1 MSEQQKE
8 IKKRSKLWKWILVP
22 LLLLLLILAGA
33 RWLVQSDMLMDY
45 LRTTAEKE
53 VSSQINGNLSIGSL
67 KGDLLHGIQLAD
79 LKITDEDGSDVLVID
94 SIRVDYTLRNLVRQP
109 YEVDNVIVNGL
120 DGYGEQFGDGVW
132 NFEKLF
138 PPAAEAE
145 AAEETDLPF
154 WKVNYLRI
162 AGSSVSIVSA
172 RLPDGKLAVQNLDL
186 EGNIGYSEIG
196 WGVSI
201 DDLRF
206 MLDETRFVQPAEVE
220 ASADLLDE
228 QVTLEKLLFNTG
240 RTFMESHANMKSM
253 DQIRG
258 ELEFAPLSWLDI
270 KSYVDIPV
278 EQDVSG
284 RIGFEG
290 GLADLTL
297 RLDLEANG
305 LDAFHLEGLL
315 HLDERS
321 SLSEFRVEVRNFD
334 GPVFTGDPLAPAIE
348 SLGLAGTGNIVFDEP
363 ETGRFDGK
371 LTAAGI
377 TLDENSMDDLTM
389 DFSWL
394 ESSMD
399 VEIAAGHRGQSVEAI
414 AEIRDLFSDLP
425 SWAASLAGNEIN
437 LAVLF
442 DNPEL
447 ESLVNVT
454 IFAEGR
460 GFELSE
466 EMFTV
471 EASVFDSRWGDQPIS
486 QIGFDGGLSANH
498 INGFLNIEIGNS
510 RIGSEVFAE
519 GWQTEPVYSFSAR
532 MMEFNLADL
541 TGMEEFPTHLNATFD
556 GHGMWFDPEK
566 LELNANLEFAPSLV
580 NNEPIE
586 NLKADLEIRNQT
598 VIVTDAELISQIADA
613 SFSLRQ
619 HLFDFRDVNNT
630 FDIDARIK
638 DIQPLSPLL
647 GVDSL
652 KAGGEFTGSLYR
664 QVEGDLQFNGSM
676 YLEEIVYDTLF
687 TIEMVEGNI
696 LARLPE
702 EPELDIDLD
711 IRTPVVNGF
720 ALQTVSLSTRIVLHE
735 EMTAGILS
743 LDFVQDEENAVH
755 HKGRFEYLENDLLFR
770 TDELEFRTPDRTL
783 NLQRPFE
790 LTWKENVV
798 RMDTLHIQSP
808 EGTAYLKLAIPYL
821 DENRQELTLDA
832 SLLDLGTLQ
841 RSVLDEHYVDAFLSG
856 QLEFKRENEDITSNL
871 GLLFSEITYHN
882 GVIDSLKIDMDIRE
896 KRLLASIGAWEGQN
910 ELLRMNGD
918 LPYEPGDPLTF
929 DEEFFEQ
936 PVEGEVIL
944 PSTPIAF
951 WKQFLGDEVE
961 LDAEGDLAFSSQIRG
976 TAGTPELSG
985 KLDLKRG
992 NLSGVSIDSIAV
1004 DFGYSHAESTIR
1016 LDGDITSLGAKI
1028 AGFEAI
1034 LPLYLDMQALR
1045 VDLPDE
1051 SDEVYASFVSD
1062 DFDLAI
1068 LNDFLDR
1075 DLMRDLRGRLSG
1087 NVELHGP
1094 IASLEPSG
1102 NIRLRGGNL
1111 RVIPAGITLGE
1122 IASDIRI
1129 EPDMVR
1135 LESFSMRSGPG
1146 RFTASGSVEL
1156 QDMTPGNI
1164 DLVLRA
1170 NQFRASN
1177 TVDINAVVDLN
1188 SRLLGTFESPQ
1199 LTGSLSFR
1207 SGFVNLQN
1215 FGEQAVEDVQLED
1228 EPETVNIAFY
1238 DAMGVEMRVLFDR
1251 QFFIRNRQYLD
1262 MEIELAGE
1270 IDLVKEAGTD
1280 LQMFGSIE
1288 GVRGYARPLG
1298 RNFTL
1303 EEAVVTFY
1311 GPINNPEMNVRT
1323 VHRPPQAAE
1332 EISIWYII
1340 EGTVEDPDFR
1350 FESEPFLELQD
1361 IISYTLFGRP
1371 FYALESWQQAIS
1383 GGSRGTSAAD
1393 VALDLILDRVEMLA
1407 AQQLGIDV
1415 VQIDTDRSGSSQS
1428 TTIKTGWF
1436 LTNRT
1441 FFAVLNEI
1449 SGTSPKTLFML
1460 EYMIRRNLELIVIQ
1474 GDDSREGIDL
1484 RWRYDY

>member
-1 MSEQQKE
+1 MNEQQAK
-8 IKKRSKLWKWILVP
+8 IKNRSKLWKWILVP
-22 LLLLLLILAGA
+22 LLLLLLTLAGA
-33 RWLVQSDMLMDY
+33 RWLVQSDMLMDF
-45 LRTTAEKE
+45 LRATTEKE
-53 VSSQINGNLSIGSL
+53 VSSQINGNLSIGNL
-67 KGDLLHGIQLAD
+67 KGDLLSGIQLAD
-79 LKITDEDGSDVLVID
+79 IKITDEVGSEVLVID
-94 SIRVDYTLRNLVRQP
+94 SVRVDYTLRNLIRQP
-109 YEVDNVIVNGL
+109 YEVDNLTVDGLNGH
-120 DGYGEQFGDGVW
+120 GEQFADGAW
-132 NFEKLF
+132 NFEKLI
-138 PPAAEAE
+138 PPAAETE
-145 AAEETDLPF
+145 AAEESDLPF
-154 WKVNYLRI
+154 WKVNNLRI
-162 AGSSVSIVSA
+162 AGSSVSIVA
-172 RLPDGKLAVQNLDL
+172 AGLPDGNLAVRNLGLD
-186 EGNIGYSEIG
+186 GSIGYSEIG

-220 ASADLLDE
+220 TSADMLGK

-240 RTFMESHANMKSM
+240 RTFMESQASM
-253 DQIRG
+253 ESINQIRG
-258 ELEFAPLSWLDI
+258 QLEFSPLSWLDLN
-270 KSYVDIPV
+270 SYVDVPV
-278 EQDVSG
+278 EQDISG

-305 LDAFHLEGLL
+305 LDAFHVEGQL
-315 HLDERS
+315 HLDDRL
-321 SLSEFRVEVRNFD
+321 SLSRFRAEVRNFD

-348 SLGLAGTGNIVFDEP
+348 TLDLAGSGSIVFDEL
-363 ETGRFDGK
+363 ETGRFDGR
-371 LTAAGI
+371 LSAAGI
-377 TLDENSMDDLTM
+377 TLEENSVDDLTM
-389 DFSWL
+389 DFGWL
-394 ESSMD
+394 ESSLN
-399 VEIAAGHRGQSVEAI
+399 VELAAVHRGQSVEAI
-414 AEIRDLFSDLP
+414 AEIRDQFRALP
-425 SWAASLAGNEIN
+425 SWKASFAGNEIN

-454 IFAEGR
+454 LLAEGR

-471 EASVFDSRWGDQPIS
+471 EASVFDSRWRDQPIS
-486 QIGFDGGLSANH
+486 QINVEGGLSANH
-498 INGFLNIEIGNS
+498 LNGFLNIEIGDS
-510 RIGSEVFAE
+510 RIGSEFFAE
-519 GWQTEPVYSFSAR
+519 GWQTEPVYSFTAR

-541 TGMEEFPTHLNATFD
+541 TGMEEFPTNLNATLD
-556 GHGMWFDPEK
+556 GEGMWFDPEK
-566 LELNANLEFAPSLV
+566 LELTAKLEFASSLV

-586 NLKADLEIRNQT
+586 NLQANLEIRDQT
-598 VIVTDAELISQIADA
+598 AIVTDAELLSPIADA
-613 SFSLRQ
+613 GFSLRQ
-619 HLFDFRDVNNT
+619 HLFDFRDANNT

-638 DIQPLSPLL
+638 DIQALSPLL
-647 GVDSL
+647 GVDIL

-676 YLEEIVYDTLF
+676 KLREIVFDTLF
-687 TIEMVEGNI
+687 TIEAVEGNI
-696 LARLPE
+696 LARLLD
-702 EPELDIDLD
+702 EPELNVDLD
-711 IRTPVVNGF
+711 IRTPVVDGF
-720 ALQTVSLSTRIVLHE
+720 ALQSVRLSTQTVLHDA
-735 EMTAGILS
+735 MTAGFLS
-743 LDFVQDEENAVH
+743 FDFVQDAENAVH
-755 HKGRFEYLENDLLFR
+755 HEGWFEYMADDLLFR
-770 TDELEFRTPDRTL
+770 TDELEFRTPERTL

-808 EGTAYLKLAIPYL
+808 GGSAFLKLAIPYL
-821 DENRQELTLDA
+821 DENRQEISLDA

-841 RSVLDEHYVDAFLSG
+841 RSILDEHYADALLSG
-856 QLEFKRENEDITSNL
+856 QLDFLREDGEITSNL
-871 GLLFSEITYHN
+871 GLLFSEITYNN
-882 GVIDSLKIDMDIRE
+882 GVIDSLKLDMDIRD
-896 KRLLASIGAWEGQN
+896 KRLLASIGAWEGHN
-910 ELLRMNGD
+910 ELLRMKGD
-918 LPYEPGDPLTF
+918 LPFEPGDPLTF
-929 DEEFFEQ
+929 GDEFFEQ

-944 PSTPIAF
+944 PSTPISF

-961 LDAEGDLAFSSQIRG
+961 LDTEGDLAFSSQIRG
-976 TAGTPELSG
+976 TAGTPELYG

-992 NLSGVSIDSIAV
+992 DLSGVSIDSITV
-1004 DFGYSHAESTIR
+1004 DIGYSHAESTIR
-1016 LDGDITSLGAKI
+1016 FDGNITSLGAKI
-1028 AGFEAI
+1028 ADFEAN

-1045 VDLPDE
+1045 IDLPDE
-1051 SDEVYASFVSD
+1051 SDEVYGSFVSD

-1075 DLMRDLRGRLSG
+1075 DLMRNLRGRLSG
-1087 NVELHGP
+1087 NVELSGP
-1094 IASLEPSG
+1094 IASLEPRG
-1102 NIRLRGGNL
+1102 NMQLRRGSL
-1111 RVIPAGITLGE
+1111 RIMPAGITLEE
-1122 IASDIRI
+1122 ITSDIRI
-1129 EPDMVR
+1129 QPDMVR

-1146 RFTASGSVEL
+1146 RFTASGSVAL
-1156 QDMTPGNI
+1156 QDMTPGDI
-1164 DLVLRA
+1164 DLTLRA

-1177 TVDINAVVDLN
+1177 TADINAVVDLN
-1188 SRLLGTFESPQ
+1188 SRLRGTFESPQ

-1215 FGEQAVEDVQLED
+1215 FGEQAVEDVRLED
-1228 EPETVNIAFY
+1228 EPDLVDIAFY
-1238 DAMGVEMRVLFDR
+1238 DAMAVEMLVSFDR

-1270 IDLVKEAGTD
+1270 IDMVKETGTD

-1303 EEAVVTFY
+1303 DEAVVTFF
-1311 GPINNPEMNVRT
+1311 GPINNPELNVRT
-1323 VHRPPQAAE
+1323 VHRPPQTAE

-1383 GGSRGTSAAD
+1383 GGSRGSTAAD

-1415 VQIDTDRSGSSQS
+1415 VQIDTDRTGSSNS
-1428 TTIKTGWF
+1428 TIIKTGWY
-1436 LTNRT
+1436 LTDRA

-1460 EYMIRRNLELIVIQ
+1460 EYMIRRNLELIVTQ